1 MILQAFPATL
11 MLSGIFLLVTKT
23 SHFCLKSKKKFPLV
37 ILLSWKIRIFAV
49 LWSFALLS
57 MFPHL
62 GLK

>member
-37 ILLSWKIRIFAV
+37 ILLSWKIRILQYYGVSHYCQCFLTWV
-49 LWSFALLS
+49 
-57 MFPHL
+57 
-62 GLK
+62 